1 MKESEFKKLNFSIL
15 GKQSSMEG
23 TFNFSGDTLLNCHIT
38 GDLTMIGE
46 GKLTLERS
54 CRFDGN
60 IFCHD
65 IEVFGEI
72 SGSINA
78 AGTLSARSGS
88 SVSGVINAE
97 KISISPGAIINMEA
111 HTKDE
116 DNHLTN

>member
-15 GKQSSMEG
+15 GNKSRLEG
-23 TFNFSGDTLLNCHIT
+23 TFQFSGDTLLNCNVS

-65 IEVFGEI
+65 IEVFGEV
-72 SGSINA
+72 SGSVNA

-97 KISISPGAIINMEA
+97 RISISPGAIINMEG
-111 HTKDE
+111 HTKD
-116 DNHLTN
+116 DSPSTSN